1 MSQKGNFQ
9 FDLDLK
15 LGKGFESQLYNILSG
30 ENGTQIEVKADR
42 FSSDTNNIAIE
53 FKCRG
58 KLSGIST
65 SEAEWYAFVLGGDLY
80 NDETIVL
87 IKTERLKR
95 IVKKVYNKYKKITHG
110 GDGNFSEMILIDVYD
125 LLSKNLKNG

>member
-1 MSQKGNFQ
+1 MIGKGDYR

-15 LGKGFESQLYNILSG
+15 KGLHFENELYKILTV

-42 FSSDTNNIAIE
+42 WVSDTKRLAIE

-65 SEAEWYAFVLGGDLY
+65 SEAIWYAFVLGGDLY
-80 NDETIVL
+80 KDEVIVL
-87 IKTERLKR
+87 IKTERLKKL
-95 IVKKVYNKYKKITHG
+95 VKKIYKKYKKIIHG
-110 GDGNFSEMILIDVYD
+110 GDDNLSQMILIDVYD
-125 LLSKNLKNG
+125 LLTANII